1 MKKIMLIACC
11 AAIACASCSSS
22 KKASKSPV
30 PAGMTEEVI
39 PLSGPQYR
47 SDAEYYRA
55 VQNGVSTERSMS
67 QKIAMQNARQELAAA
82 VKADLAQV
90 TENYAR
96 SQQMDTNKNYQTQ
109 MTEMAYTV
117 VNQQLANVGVV
128 EEKLYREADGSFRYY
143 VCLEMSKTALAE
155 QVVNTLS
162 GAQSADLEFDK
173 EEFSKIFKEQLAR
186 VAAEK

>member
-1 MKKIMLIACC
+1 MKKILLIACC
-11 AAIACASCSSS
+11 AALTCASCSSS
-22 KKASKSPV
+22 KKASKSQV
-30 PAGMTEEVI
+30 PAGMVEEVI

-55 VQNGVSTERSMS
+55 VQNGVSTERSMA

-96 SQQMDTNKNYQTQ
+96 SQHMEANKGYQSQ

-117 VNQQLANVGVV
+117 VDQQLANVGVV
-128 EEKLYREADGSFRYY
+128 AEKLYRETDGSFRYY
-143 VCLEMSKTALAE
+143 VCLEMSKDALAN
-155 QVVNTLS
+155 QLS
-162 GAQSADLEFDK
+162 NALDSAQSAELEFNK
-173 EEFSKIFKEQLAR
+173 EEFRKIFKEQLDR
-186 VAAEK
+186 VAAK

>member
-1 MKKIMLIACC
+1 MKKIMLFACC
-11 AAIACASCSSS
+11 ALFVCASCSSS

-55 VQNGVSTERSMS
+55 VQNGVSTERSMA
-67 QKIAMQNARQELAAA
+67 QKIAMQNARQDLAAA

-96 SQQMDTNKNYQTQ
+96 SQHMEANKSYQSQ

-117 VNQQLANVGVV
+117 VDQQLANVGVV
-128 EEKLYREADGSFRYY
+128 DEKLYREADGSFRYY

-155 QVVNTLS
+155 QLS
-162 GAQSADLEFDK
+162 NALNNAQSADLEFDK
-173 EEFSKIFKEQLAR
+173 EEFSKIFKEQLER
-186 VAAEK
+186 VSGK

>member
-1 MKKIMLIACC
+1 MKKILLIACC
-11 AAIACASCSSS
+11 VALACASCSSS
-22 KKASKSPV
+22 KKASKSQV

-55 VQNGVSTERSMS
+55 VQNGVSPERSMA

-96 SQQMDTNKNYQTQ
+96 SQQMEANKSYQSQ

-117 VNQQLANVGVV
+117 VDQQLANVGVV
-128 EEKLYREADGSFRYY
+128 AEKLYRESDGSFRYY
-143 VCLEMSKTALAE
+143 VCLEMSKAALAE
-155 QVVNTLS
+155 QLTGALS
-162 GAQSADLEFDK
+162 NMQSADLEFDK
-173 EEFSKIFKEQLAR
+173 EQFGKIFKEQLAR
-186 VAAEK
+186 VAAK